1 LLLLLVL
8 LLHVTQV
15 EYGGVLPL
23 LRAKFAQRRDVFL
36 VNFSA
41 WHKKQPDWWEAF
53 RPSLTDIGEY
63 YQVRCKSYLTAKICN
78 ITLVTQVKKQP
89 DWWEACRLL

>member
-1 LLLLLVL
+1 
-8 LLHVTQV
+8 V

-23 LRAKFAQRRDVFL
+23 LRARFAQRRDVFL

-41 WHKKQPDWWEAF
+41 WHKKQPNWWEAF

-63 YQVRCKSYLTAKICN
+63 YQVR
-78 ITLVTQVKKQP
+78 
-89 DWWEACRLL
+89 

>member
-1 LLLLLVL
+1 
-8 LLHVTQV
+8 V

-53 RPSLTDIGEY
+53 KPALTDIGEY
-63 YQVRCKSYLTAKICN
+63 FQVGCARFCKCM
-78 ITLVTQVKKQP
+78 
-89 DWWEACRLL
+89 